1 MSKKINFNKKIIFL
15 AYREWAKNT
24 INQLIKKIDF
34 KSYYFFNNQ
43 RKFEKFIRNKKDF
56 LIILIGWSNILN
68 PKIVRDNICMGIH
81 PSDLPNFKGGSPIQ
95 NQILKNVINTK
106 STLFKLNN
114 KIDDGNIYGKVKLN
128 LSGNNFFEISKN
140 LEKSSYKLIFN
151 YLMKYPNNKQKAIN
165 TKGKKTYKRLLPKES
180 KIELEDFLKMNTM
193 KLYNKIRCLTYP
205 YPNAYLQNKNGDK
218 LYFLEVS
225 YKKK

>member
-1 MSKKINFNKKIIFL
+1 
-15 AYREWAKNT
+15 
-24 INQLIKKIDF
+24 
-34 KSYYFFNNQ
+34 
-43 RKFEKFIRNKKDF
+43 
-56 LIILIGWSNILN
+56 
-68 PKIVRDNICMGIH
+68 MGIH
-81 PSDLPNFKGGSPIQ
+81 LPIYPILGGSPIQ

-140 LEKSSYKLIFN
+140 LKKNSYKLIFN
-151 YLMKYPNNKQKAIN
+151 YLMKYPNTKQKAIN

-205 YPNAYLQNKNGDK
+205 YPNAYLENKNGDK
-218 LYFLEVS
+218 LYF
-225 YKKK
+225 